1 LAAPVN
7 IAAVDAGSNAIRL
20 LIARATSP
28 DRYEILDSERAS
40 VRLGHNAFTRHSLS
54 NDTIAKAA
62 RAFRHFRRMMDRYHV
77 VMYRAVATSAAR
89 EARNRHTLIE
99 RIRRKSGL
107 EIEVISGEEEA
118 RLTCAGVLRALAGNI
133 SPRLIFDLG
142 GGSLEVNLLERGVVT
157 RRVALPLGTVRLM
170 ETYKIE
176 GVITE
181 DAAAR
186 IRDHVLMLL
195 RSALP
200 SPPSLAGSVAV
211 ACGGNAEALAPL
223 AAGPRLRGLPTIN
236 LRLLRD
242 QVWHIA
248 RLDVP
253 RRVKVFHVR
262 RDRAEVMG
270 IAAIVL
276 ATLGQYL
283 NLRSMVVPGAGVR
296 EGILLDLMAA
306 QYSGLAPSEDEKRT
320 ADRLRASAEWF
331 GRRFN
336 YDAGHAEQVR
346 RVAVSLFDQLRPLH
360 EMGPDERLALEL
372 GAILHDVGHT
382 IGNKLHHRH
391 GEYLVRFGDIP
402 GLRGWRCDMVAALVR
417 YHNCRSEPQMDHKSY
432 ASLDGDRRE
441 DARMLVA
448 LLRIAERL
456 ESGHRR
462 MVGEVS
468 VDVEHGEAI
477 FRVQMQNGARLDV
490 AGLTRKAAMF
500 EREFGLRPV
509 FRRAQAKTKA
519 KVKVA

>member
-1 LAAPVN
+1 
-7 IAAVDAGSNAIRL
+7 
-20 LIARATSP
+20 
-28 DRYEILDSERAS
+28 
-40 VRLGHNAFTRHSLS
+40 
-54 NDTIAKAA
+54 
-62 RAFRHFRRMMDRYHV
+62 
-77 VMYRAVATSAAR
+77 
-89 EARNRHTLIE
+89 
-99 RIRRKSGL
+99 
-107 EIEVISGEEEA
+107 
-118 RLTCAGVLRALAGNI
+118 
-133 SPRLIFDLG
+133 
-142 GGSLEVNLLERGVVT
+142 
-157 RRVALPLGTVRLM
+157 VRLM

-181 DAAAR
+181 DRATR
-186 IRDHVLMLL
+186 IRDHVLILL

-200 SPPSLAGSVAV
+200 TPPSLAGGVAA

-248 RLDVP
+248 RLDVA
-253 RRVKVFHVR
+253 RRMKAFRVR

-283 NLRSMVVPGAGVR
+283 NLRSMVVPGVGVR
-296 EGILLDLMAA
+296 EGILIDLIAA
-306 QYSGLAPSEDEKRT
+306 QYSRVTPSADEKR
-320 ADRLRASAEWF
+320 AEDRLRAGAEWF
-331 GRRFN
+331 ARRFN

-346 RVAVSLFDQLRPLH
+346 RLAVSLFDQLRPLH
-360 EMGPDERLALEL
+360 EMGPDERLLLEL

-382 IGNKLHHRH
+382 IGRKSHHRH

-402 GLRGWRCDMVAALVR
+402 GLRGWRRDMVAALVR
-417 YHNCRSEPQMDHKSY
+417 YHNCKSEPQMDHKSY
-432 ASLDGDRRE
+432 TALDGDRRE

-462 MVGEVS
+462 MVGDVC
-468 VDVEHGEAI
+468 VDVEDGQAI

-490 AGLTRKAAMF
+490 GGLGRKAAMF

-509 FRRAQAKTKA
+509 FRRAQTKS
-519 KVKVA
+519 KVRGKVA

>member
-1 LAAPVN
+1 MAAPVN
-7 IAAVDAGSNAIRL
+7 IAAIDAGSNAIRL

-40 VRLGHNAFTRHSLS
+40 VRLGHNAFTRHALS
-54 NDTIAKAA
+54 DETIAKAA
-62 RAFRHFRRMMDRYHV
+62 RAFRHFRRMMNRHHV

-99 RIRRKSGL
+99 RVRRKSGI

-118 RLTCAGVLRALAGNI
+118 RLTCAGVLRVLPENVT
-133 SPRLIFDLG
+133 PRIIFDLG
-142 GGSLEVNLLERGVVT
+142 GGSLEINLLEGEIVK

-176 GVITE
+176 GVISE

-186 IRDHVLMLL
+186 IRDHVLILL
-195 RSALP
+195 RTAIP
-200 SPPSLAGSVAV
+200 SPPSLGAGVAV
-211 ACGGNAEALAPL
+211 ACGGNAEALTPL

-248 RLDVP
+248 RLDVA
-253 RRVKVFHVR
+253 RRMKEFGVR

-296 EGILLDLMAA
+296 EGILIDLMAA
-306 QYSGLAPSEDEKRT
+306 QYSGAPGSEDEQRS
-320 ADRLRASAEWF
+320 ADRLRSSAEWF
-331 GRRFN
+331 ARRFN

-346 RVAVSLFDQLRPLH
+346 RLALSLFDQLRPLH

-391 GEYLVRFGDIP
+391 GEYLVRYGDIP
-402 GLRGWRCDMVAALVR
+402 GLRGWRRDMVAVLVR
-417 YHNCRSEPQMDHKSY
+417 YHNCRSEPQMDHKAY
-432 ASLDGDRRE
+432 AALDGARRE

-456 ESGHRR
+456 ESEHRR
-462 MVGEVS
+462 MVGDVT
-468 VDVEHGEAI
+468 VDIEAGRAI

-500 EREFGLRPV
+500 EREFGLRPI
-509 FRRAQAKTKA
+509 FRRAQPKV